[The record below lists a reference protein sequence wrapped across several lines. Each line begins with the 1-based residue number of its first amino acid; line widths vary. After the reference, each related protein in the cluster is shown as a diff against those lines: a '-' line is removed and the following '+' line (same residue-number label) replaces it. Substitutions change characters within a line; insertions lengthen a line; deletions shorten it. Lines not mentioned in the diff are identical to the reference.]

1 MKEIQLKYT
10 FLQIFY
16 WLSSC
21 ALQGYTAILLL
32 SKGLSNTEI
41 GIVTG
46 VSCVLSIFLSPY
58 ISSMPTKFQGLTVKK
73 LMYACSFLSAVSFLA
88 LSFVKLPVML
98 IMLFYIFAILIFVA
112 IVPFLSKIATD
123 YIHEGYTLNFG
134 LARGMGSVSYAT
146 SALILAQFVNYFSPD
161 FVSVIYSVG
170 SLLFVGLL
178 HTIDVKESKDASSTN
193 GNVFVIIQKYK
204 SLFFTLCGFALCF
217 AGGVTCATYL
227 IHIVKNLGGDT
238 TMYSIAVFL
247 MAVSEMPAMSVTRRL
262 MRRFQTM
269 DLIIVAG
276 VCYLIRNVLICIAPN
291 LFVLFIGMLFQSASY
306 GLLTSLL
313 TYHVTDICDK
323 EDEMMGQ
330 TLIAIMT
337 TGIGSTLGNVV
348 GGVLQDSFGIQA
360 MLLFVIVLTV
370 IGSAIMVVTGLKY
383 RNKNVA

>member
-1 MKEIQLKYT
+1 MKHIQLRYT

-46 VSCVLSIFLSPY
+46 MSCVLSIFLSPY
-58 ISSMPTKFQGLTVKK
+58 ISSMPTKFKGLTVKK
-73 LMYACSFLSAVSFLA
+73 LIYACSILSTLCFLA
-88 LSFVKLPVML
+88 LSFVQLPVFV
-98 IMLFYIFAILIFVA
+98 IMALYIFAILIFVA
-112 IVPFLSKIATD
+112 IVPFLSKIATE
-123 YIHEGYTLNFG
+123 YIQSGVSLNFG

-146 SALILAQFVNYFSPD
+146 SALILAQFVNRFSPD
-161 FVSVIYSVG
+161 FVSVIYAVG
-170 SLLFVGLL
+170 SVLFVVLL
-178 HTIDVKESKDASSTN
+178 STMDVKESDDTSTTN
-193 GNVFVIIQKYK
+193 GSVFSIICKYK

-217 AGGVTCATYL
+217 AGGVTCSTYL
-227 IHIVKNLGGDT
+227 IHIVNNLGGDT

-262 MRRFQTM
+262 MRRFKTM
-269 DLIIVAG
+269 DLVIVAG
-276 VCYLIRNVLICIAPN
+276 ISYLIRNVLICIAPN

-313 TYHVTDICDK
+313 TYHVTDTCDK

-337 TGIGSTLGNVV
+337 TGIGSTLGNVA
-348 GGVLQDSFGIQA
+348 GGLLQDYLGINA

-370 IGSAIMVVTGLKY
+370 IGCAIMVLTGLKY
-383 RNKNVA
+383 RKSEA